1 MKKRVTFVVCTN
13 IFCLHFSSGAGVS
26 HHFKIRMFPKTPDKK
41 RAFFIDDSYQF
52 ERIEELI
59 EHVKQYGIPL
69 DNEVSTEAAL
79 Y

>member
-1 MKKRVTFVVCTN
+1 
-13 IFCLHFSSGAGVS
+13 
-26 HHFKIRMFPKTPDKK
+26 MFPKTPDKK

>member
-1 MKKRVTFVVCTN
+1 MSIYRLYNN

-26 HHFKIRMFPKTPDKK
+26 HHFKIQMFPKTTDKK
-41 RAFFIDDSYQF
+41 RAFFIDSSYQF
-52 ERIEELI
+52 EHIEELI
-59 EHVKQYGIPL
+59 EHIKHYGISL